1 VIRVLIVDDEPLA
14 RDGLRLLLAADPDV
28 AAIDEARS
36 GRDAIARIE
45 AARPDL
51 VLLDIQMP
59 GIDGFGVIEQVGAD
73 RMPAVVFVTA
83 HDRYAV
89 QAFELSA
96 LDYLL
101 KPVTGPRFARA
112 LARAKAQLDQR
123 AAAGAGDQ
131 LRQLLE
137 TLASPTRHL
146 RRIAVRTGD
155 TTRFV
160 DSDAIDWI
168 AAAENYV
175 ELHVGAARHLVHVA
189 LGTLEKS
196 LDPARFVRIHRS
208 AIVQVDR
215 ICSARPA
222 QHGEYILTL
231 TGGATVRSGRSYHDA
246 VKALLSNPFERS
258 NKADGDPAG
267 SGVKAPRGIPRSSP
281 R

>member
-1 VIRVLIVDDEPLA
+1 MRLKVLIADDEPLA
-14 RDGLRLLLAADPDV
+14 REGLKVLLASDPQVESVSEARNGREAV
-28 AAIDEARS
+28 AAIRMQ
-36 GRDAIARIE
+36 
-45 AARPDL
+45 RPDL
-51 VLLDIQMP
+51 VLLDVQMP
-59 GIDGFGVIEQVGAD
+59 GIDGFAVVDKIGAD

-112 LARAKAQLDQR
+112 LARAKAELHQR
-123 AAAGAGDQ
+123 TGAGAGAGDQ
-131 LRQLLE
+131 IRHLLE
-137 TLASPTRHL
+137 TLASPTRFL

-160 DSDAIDWI
+160 DTDAIDWI

-175 ELHVGAARHLVHVA
+175 ELHVGPAQHLVHVA

-215 ICSARPA
+215 ICAARPA
-222 QHGEYILTL
+222 QHGEYVLTL

-246 VKALLSNPFERS
+246 VKALLSNPF
-258 NKADGDPAG
+258 
-267 SGVKAPRGIPRSSP
+267 
-281 R
+281 

>member
-1 VIRVLIVDDEPLA
+1 MIRVLIVDDEPLA

-28 AAIDEARS
+28 LAIDEARS
-36 GRDAIARIE
+36 GREAIARIE

-51 VLLDIQMP
+51 VLLDVQMP
-59 GIDGFGVIEQVGAD
+59 GIDGFGVVDQIGAD

-112 LARAKAQLDQR
+112 LARAKAQLQQR
-123 AAAGAGDQ
+123 TAPGDQ
-131 LRQLLE
+131 IRHLLE
-137 TLASPTRHL
+137 TLASPTRYL

-160 DSDAIDWI
+160 DTDAIDWI

-175 ELHVGAARHLVHVA
+175 ELHVGTAQHLVHVA

-215 ICSARPA
+215 ICAARPA
-222 QHGEYILTL
+222 QHGEYVLTL

-246 VKALLSNPFERS
+246 VKALLSNPFDRS
-258 NKADGDPAG
+258 D
-267 SGVKAPRGIPRSSP
+267 RSSP

>member
-1 VIRVLIVDDEPLA
+1 VLIVDDEPLA

-28 AAIDEARS
+28 TAIDEARS

-51 VLLDIQMP
+51 VLLDVQMP
-59 GIDGFGVIEQVGAD
+59 GIDGFGVVDQIGAD

-112 LARAKAQLDQR
+112 LARAKALLHQR
-123 AAAGAGDQ
+123 ADTGAGDQ
-131 LRQLLE
+131 IRHLLE
-137 TLASPTRHL
+137 TLASPTRYL

-160 DSDAIDWI
+160 DTDAIDWI

-175 ELHVGAARHLVHVA
+175 ELHVGPAQHLVHVA

-208 AIVQVDR
+208 AIVQIDR
-215 ICSARPA
+215 ICAARPA
-222 QHGEYILTL
+222 QHGEYVLTL

-258 NKADGDPAG
+258 EKA
-267 SGVKAPRGIPRSSP
+267 SRSSP

>member
-14 RDGLRLLLAADPDV
+14 RDGLRLLLAADRDIT
-28 AAIDEARS
+28 AIDEARG
-36 GRDAIARIE
+36 GREAIARIA

-51 VLLDIQMP
+51 VLLDVQMP
-59 GIDGFGVIEQVGAD
+59 GVDGFGVIEQVGAD

-123 AAAGAGDQ
+123 AAGAGEQ
-131 LRQLLE
+131 IRHLLE
-137 TLASPTRHL
+137 TLAQPPRQL
-146 RRIAVRTGD
+146 RRIAVRRGD
-155 TTRFV
+155 ATHFV
-160 DSDAIDWI
+160 DTDAIDWI

-175 ELHVGAARHLVHVA
+175 ELHVGAERHLVHVA

-196 LDPARFVRIHRS
+196 LDPARFLRIHRS
-208 AIVQVDR
+208 TIVQLDR
-215 ICSARPA
+215 IRSARPA
-222 QHGEYILTL
+222 LHGEYVLALADGTSL
-231 TGGATVRSGRSYHDA
+231 RSGRTYHDA
-246 VKALLSNPFERS
+246 VKALLSNPF
-258 NKADGDPAG
+258 D
-267 SGVKAPRGIPRSSP
+267 RSSP

>member
-1 VIRVLIVDDEPLA
+1 MIRVLIVDDEPLA
-14 RDGLRLLLAADPDV
+14 REGLRLLLATDPDV

-51 VLLDIQMP
+51 VLLDVQMP
-59 GIDGFGVIEQVGAD
+59 GIDGFGVVDQIGAD

-89 QAFELSA
+89 QAFELCA

-112 LARAKAQLDQR
+112 LSRAKAQLR
-123 AAAGAGDQ
+123 ERPAAADQ
-131 LRQLLE
+131 IRHLLE
-137 TLASPTRHL
+137 TLASPTRYL

-160 DSDAIDWI
+160 DIDAIDWI

-175 ELHVGAARHLVHVA
+175 ELHVGAAQHLVHVA

-196 LDPARFVRIHRS
+196 LDPARFVRVHRS

-215 ICSARPA
+215 ICAARPA
-222 QHGEYILTL
+222 QHGEYVLTL

-246 VKALLSNPFERS
+246 VKALLSNPF
-258 NKADGDPAG
+258 
-267 SGVKAPRGIPRSSP
+267 
-281 R
+281 